1 MHESWEIYVCFFNV
15 SRNTANNRVLSETL
29 SLVVRNA
36 RIYSFKDI
44 KKGKLGTLFVLSYF
58 MEG

>member
-1 MHESWEIYVCFFNV
+1 MQGFCFLFLM
-15 SRNTANNRVLSETL
+15 SRNTANNRLLNETL
-29 SLVVRNA
+29 SLVVRDS

-58 MEG
+58 M